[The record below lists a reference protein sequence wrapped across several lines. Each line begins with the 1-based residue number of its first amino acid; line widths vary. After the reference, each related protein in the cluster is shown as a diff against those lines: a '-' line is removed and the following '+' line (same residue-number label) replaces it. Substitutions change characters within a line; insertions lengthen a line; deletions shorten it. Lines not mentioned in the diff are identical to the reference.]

1 MATDT
6 FTPSAGLTTL
16 QLAISLEMQAQSI
29 RKRYCQTGSY
39 FGIRP
44 CKLPNGKLRWP
55 TDSIQ
60 QLTTTNLGGSTA

>member
-1 MATDT
+1 MVTGIST
-6 FTPSAGLTTL
+6 ISAGLTTQ
-16 QLAISLEMQAQSI
+16 QLANSLKMQAQSI

-39 FGIRP
+39 FGVRP

-60 QLTTTNLGGSTA
+60 QLISSELDGSAA